1 MNTVTLKTRM
11 TKKEGSYE
19 ASIENLPLTSKG
31 ESLEEAAEELVRQ
44 FKDWAH
50 ECEERGTLEAALSK
64 AGYPRVDEST
74 EIHLVLSDEEQA

>member
-19 ASIENLPLTSKG
+19 ASIENLPLASIG
-31 ESLEEAAEELVRQ
+31 SSYEEATEELVRQ

-50 ECEERGTLEAALSK
+50 ECEEKGTLEAALAK
-64 AGYPRVDEST
+64 AGYPRVDDST
-74 EIHLVLSDEEQA
+74 EIHLVVSNEEQG